1 MDVLSAED
9 QRIEALVT
17 ANYDVLSTFLT
28 DNFFYTHS
36 SGRVEDKVTYLT
48 KLRLRTDLI
57 FTSIKTSD
65 RRVQSY
71 GDISVVSGQIDIVT
85 NIGVHKNLYLGVWH
99 LEDGRWKLTA
109 WTSTPAAKQTTESD
123 VKLS

>member
-1 MDVLSAED
+1 MDVLNADD
-9 QRIEALVT
+9 QRIEAWAT

-36 SGRVEDKVTYLT
+36 SGRVEDKVTYLS
-48 KLRLRTDLI
+48 KLRTGPV
-57 FTSIKTSD
+57 FVSIKTSD

-71 GDISVVSGQIDIVT
+71 GDISLVSGQIDIVT
-85 NIGVHKNLYLGVWH
+85 NIGVHKNIYLGVWH

-109 WTSTPAAKQTTESD
+109 WISTPAAKQPAD
-123 VKLS
+123 ADGKLS